1 MNEKSQCKK
10 NFLSPPPLDPIGKL
24 SLPSPPPPSPLLAV
38 NGNIIVRSYF
48 NFLVFLPLKGYLIIN
63 REIVS
68 EDIEDFEYS
77 PKPEYE
83 GQFTVI
89 NEPDEV

>member
-1 MNEKSQCKK
+1 MGKPSVKELFVPPSPGPYRKT
-10 NFLSPPPLDPIGKL
+10 FFAPPPPL
-24 SLPSPPPPSPLLAV
+24 SLLTD

-68 EDIEDFEYS
+68 EDIEDFEYT

>member
-1 MNEKSQCKK
+1 M
-10 NFLSPPPLDPIGKL
+10 
-24 SLPSPPPPSPLLAV
+24 
-38 NGNIIVRSYF
+38 
-48 NFLVFLPLKGYLIIN
+48 IIN

-68 EDIEDFEYS
+68 EDIEDFEYT

-89 NEPDEV
+89 NEPDEVQVYNLMLVGSIYFLIGWLGMRF

>member
-1 MNEKSQCKK
+1 MQG
-10 NFLSPPPLDPIGKL
+10 F
-24 SLPSPPPPSPLLAV
+24 
-38 NGNIIVRSYF
+38 
-48 NFLVFLPLKGYLIIN
+48 LIIN

-68 EDIEDFEYS
+68 EDIEDFEYT

-89 NEPDEV
+89 NEPDEVQVYNLMLVGGIYFMIGWLGMGF

>member
-1 MNEKSQCKK
+1 MQG
-10 NFLSPPPLDPIGKL
+10 F
-24 SLPSPPPPSPLLAV
+24 
-38 NGNIIVRSYF
+38 
-48 NFLVFLPLKGYLIIN
+48 LIIN

-68 EDIEDFEYS
+68 EDIEDFEYT

-89 NEPDEV
+89 NEPDEVQVYNLMLVGGIYFLIGWLGMGF

>member
-1 MNEKSQCKK
+1 MQG
-10 NFLSPPPLDPIGKL
+10 F
-24 SLPSPPPPSPLLAV
+24 
-38 NGNIIVRSYF
+38 
-48 NFLVFLPLKGYLIIN
+48 LIIN

-68 EDIEDFEYS
+68 EDIEDFEYT

-89 NEPDEV
+89 NEPDEVQVYNLMLVGSIYFLIGWLGMGF

>member
-1 MNEKSQCKK
+1 M
-10 NFLSPPPLDPIGKL
+10 
-24 SLPSPPPPSPLLAV
+24 
-38 NGNIIVRSYF
+38 
-48 NFLVFLPLKGYLIIN
+48 IIN

-68 EDIEDFEYS
+68 EDIEDFEYT

-89 NEPDEV
+89 NEPDEVQVYNLMLVGSIYFMIGWLGMGF

>member
-1 MNEKSQCKK
+1 LQG
-10 NFLSPPPLDPIGKL
+10 F
-24 SLPSPPPPSPLLAV
+24 
-38 NGNIIVRSYF
+38 
-48 NFLVFLPLKGYLIIN
+48 LIIN

-68 EDIEDFEYS
+68 EDIEDFEYT

-89 NEPDEV
+89 NEPDEVQTSNFTLVEYIYFLIGWLGMGF

>member
-1 MNEKSQCKK
+1 MQG
-10 NFLSPPPLDPIGKL
+10 F
-24 SLPSPPPPSPLLAV
+24 
-38 NGNIIVRSYF
+38 
-48 NFLVFLPLKGYLIIN
+48 LIIN

-68 EDIEDFEYS
+68 EDIEDFEYT

-89 NEPDEV
+89 NEPDEVQVYNLMLVGSIYFMIGWLGMGF

>member
-1 MNEKSQCKK
+1 M
-10 NFLSPPPLDPIGKL
+10 
-24 SLPSPPPPSPLLAV
+24 
-38 NGNIIVRSYF
+38 
-48 NFLVFLPLKGYLIIN
+48 IIN

-68 EDIEDFEYS
+68 EDIEDFEYT

-89 NEPDEV
+89 NEPDEVKVCNRMLAEYIHFLIGWLGMVFLDISIPCKLHCGDIRLLPRLTPLHPPRP

>member
-1 MNEKSQCKK
+1 MQG
-10 NFLSPPPLDPIGKL
+10 F
-24 SLPSPPPPSPLLAV
+24 
-38 NGNIIVRSYF
+38 
-48 NFLVFLPLKGYLIIN
+48 LIIN

-68 EDIEDFEYS
+68 EDIEDFEYT

-89 NEPDEV
+89 NEPDEVQVYNLMLVGSVYFMIGWLGMGF